1 MNSKQKKLM
10 KIINIQRIISNYTAE
25 NEPDSDVEELLNFIL
40 EESLE
45 LQDLIVED

>member
-25 NEPDSDVEELLNFIL
+25 NEPDSDVEDLLNFIL
-40 EESLE
+40 QESLE
-45 LQDLIVED
+45 FQHLIVED

>member
-1 MNSKQKKLM
+1 MNGKQKKLI

-40 EESLE
+40 EETLE
-45 LQDLIVED
+45 LQDLIVEE

>member
-25 NEPDSDVEELLNFIL
+25 NNLDSDFLELLNLIL
-40 EESLE
+40 EETLE